1 MSALRIGVLGAA
13 NITPKSVIEPAR
25 TLPDVEVVAVAARD
39 PERARAFAAEHGIPR
54 VHDAYETL
62 VADPEIDAVYNPLP
76 NGLHGRWTIAALDAG
91 KHVLCEKPFT
101 ANAEEATLVG
111 AAAERAGTVVME
123 ALHDRYHPLAARM
136 LEVVRSGELGT
147 IRHLEAR
154 MLVVLPKRGDQRYR
168 LDLAG
173 GALMDVGCYS
183 IHQLRT
189 LAGSEPTVTNARAK
203 RSSPGVDRWMRADL
217 AFPDGSTGRVTCGL
231 LSAQVPMVDLRVRG
245 DQGRLR
251 ALFPNRPQLFKGF
264 TVRPTHGPKRHER
277 VDDPES
283 TYWHQLRAFTAAVR
297 DGGPVLTPPADS
309 AANMRVIDA
318 TYVAA
323 GLEPRRPS
331 A

>member
-1 MSALRIGVLGAA
+1 
-13 NITPKSVIEPAR
+13 
-25 TLPDVEVVAVAARD
+25 
-39 PERARAFAAEHGIPR
+39 
-54 VHDAYETL
+54 
-62 VADPEIDAVYNPLP
+62 
-76 NGLHGRWTIAALDAG
+76 
-91 KHVLCEKPFT
+91 VLCEKPFT

-136 LEVVRSGELGT
+136 LEVLRSGELGA

-173 GALMDVGCYS
+173 GSLMDVGCYS

-189 LAGSEPTVTNARAK
+189 LAGTEPTVTNARAK
-203 RSSPGVDRWMRADL
+203 LSSPGVDRWMRADL
-217 AFPDGSTGRVTCGL
+217 TFPDGATGRVTCGL
-231 LSAQVPMVDLRVRG
+231 LAAQVPMVDLRVRG
-245 DQGRLR
+245 EHGRLR
-251 ALFPNRPQLFKGF
+251 ALFPNRPQMFKGF
-264 TVRPTHGPKRHER
+264 TIRPTNGPKRHER

-283 TYWHQLRAFTAAVR
+283 TYWHQLRAFAAAVQ

-309 AANMRVIDA
+309 VANMRVIDA

-323 GLEPRRPS
+323 GLEPRLPTS
-331 A
+331 